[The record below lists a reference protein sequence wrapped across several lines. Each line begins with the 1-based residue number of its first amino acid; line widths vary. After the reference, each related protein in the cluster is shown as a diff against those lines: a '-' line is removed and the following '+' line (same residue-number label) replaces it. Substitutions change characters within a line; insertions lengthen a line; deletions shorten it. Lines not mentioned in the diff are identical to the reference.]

1 MKKNIIMFIVSC
13 AMFMEAVDT
22 TILNTAIP
30 VMAHSLE
37 VNPIDLKLALIS
49 YLLSLAI
56 FIPISGW
63 IADKYGVKKVFIAA
77 IGVFTL
83 SSLWCGFTQ
92 SLWELVLARIIQSV
106 GGSLTVP
113 VGRLIILRTCERHEL
128 ITKMSIVVMIASLGM
143 LLGPLLGGI
152 ITDYF
157 SWRWIFWVNIPVGI
171 IAMLLSHKLL
181 PTILPRSVPPLDKS
195 GFIMFGAGL
204 AFLTL
209 GLSLFSET
217 KADIV
222 YSASITL
229 LSALLL
235 IGYTKHSRNKN
246 NPIIKVTLLNIRTFR
261 IAVLGNLLTRLSFG
275 GIPFLLPLLFQII
288 LEYSPQLSGMLLTPV
303 ALGVFLVKPLS
314 FSILRRLGYKKLL
327 LLNTVLVCF
336 SLWSFATINQS
347 TSVIYIGFLTFLY
360 GFFIALQYTGM
371 NSLAYANIDDN
382 DMSYATSIMST
393 VQQLSQSFGVAI
405 SALLVSLFTFQ
416 VSQHFVLTVKIFHL
430 TFFALGIL
438 TILSG
443 LIFTSLKKED
453 GKELIESP
461 T

>member
-13 AMFMEAVDT
+13 AMFMEAIDT

-92 SLWELVLARIIQSV
+92 SLWELVLARIIQGL

-181 PTILPRSVPPLDKS
+181 PTILSRTVPPLDKS
-195 GFIMFGAGL
+195 GFVMFGAGL

-217 KADIV
+217 KADIS
-222 YSASITL
+222 YSVSIIL

-235 IGYTKHSRNKN
+235 IGYTKHSRNKS

-261 IAVLGNLLTRLSFG
+261 IAVFGNLLTRLSFG

-288 LEYSPQLSGMLLTPV
+288 LEYSPQLSGLLLTPV

-314 FSILRRLGYKKLL
+314 FSILRKLGY
-327 LLNTVLVCF
+327 
-336 SLWSFATINQS
+336 
-347 TSVIYIGFLTFLY
+347 
-360 GFFIALQYTGM
+360 
-371 NSLAYANIDDN
+371 
-382 DMSYATSIMST
+382 
-393 VQQLSQSFGVAI
+393 
-405 SALLVSLFTFQ
+405 
-416 VSQHFVLTVKIFHL
+416 
-430 TFFALGIL
+430 
-438 TILSG
+438 
-443 LIFTSLKKED
+443 
-453 GKELIESP
+453 
-461 T
+461 

>member
-1 MKKNIIMFIVSC
+1 
-13 AMFMEAVDT
+13 
-22 TILNTAIP
+22 
-30 VMAHSLE
+30 
-37 VNPIDLKLALIS
+37 
-49 YLLSLAI
+49 
-56 FIPISGW
+56 
-63 IADKYGVKKVFIAA
+63 
-77 IGVFTL
+77 
-83 SSLWCGFTQ
+83 
-92 SLWELVLARIIQSV
+92 
-106 GGSLTVP
+106 
-113 VGRLIILRTCERHEL
+113 
-128 ITKMSIVVMIASLGM
+128 
-143 LLGPLLGGI
+143 
-152 ITDYF
+152 
-157 SWRWIFWVNIPVGI
+157 
-171 IAMLLSHKLL
+171 
-181 PTILPRSVPPLDKS
+181 
-195 GFIMFGAGL
+195 
-204 AFLTL
+204 
-209 GLSLFSET
+209 
-217 KADIV
+217 
-222 YSASITL
+222 
-229 LSALLL
+229 
-235 IGYTKHSRNKN
+235 
-246 NPIIKVTLLNIRTFR
+246 
-261 IAVLGNLLTRLSFG
+261 
-275 GIPFLLPLLFQII
+275 
-288 LEYSPQLSGMLLTPV
+288 PV

-314 FSILRRLGYKKLL
+314 FAILRRFGYKKLL

-430 TFFALGIL
+430 TFFVLGIL

>member
-13 AMFMEAVDT
+13 AMFMEAIDT

-37 VNPIDLKLALIS
+37 VNPIDLKLVLIS

-92 SLWELVLARIIQSV
+92 SLWELVLARIIQGL

-113 VGRLIILRTCERHEL
+113 VGRLIILRTCKRHEL
-128 ITKMSIVVMIASLGM
+128 ITKMSIVVMVASLGM

-217 KADIV
+217 KTDIV

-235 IGYTKHSRNKN
+235 IGYTKHSRNK
-246 NPIIKVTLLNIRTFR
+246 K
-261 IAVLGNLLTRLSFG
+261 
-275 GIPFLLPLLFQII
+275 I
-288 LEYSPQLSGMLLTPV
+288 L
-303 ALGVFLVKPLS
+303 
-314 FSILRRLGYKKLL
+314 
-327 LLNTVLVCF
+327 
-336 SLWSFATINQS
+336 
-347 TSVIYIGFLTFLY
+347 
-360 GFFIALQYTGM
+360 
-371 NSLAYANIDDN
+371 
-382 DMSYATSIMST
+382 
-393 VQQLSQSFGVAI
+393 
-405 SALLVSLFTFQ
+405 
-416 VSQHFVLTVKIFHL
+416 
-430 TFFALGIL
+430 
-438 TILSG
+438 
-443 LIFTSLKKED
+443 
-453 GKELIESP
+453 
-461 T
+461 